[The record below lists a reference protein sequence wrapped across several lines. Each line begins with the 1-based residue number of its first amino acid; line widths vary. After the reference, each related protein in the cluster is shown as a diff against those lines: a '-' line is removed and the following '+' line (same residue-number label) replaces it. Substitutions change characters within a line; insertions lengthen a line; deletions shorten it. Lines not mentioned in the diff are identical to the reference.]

1 MSLFRVP
8 QIWRSSD
15 PDYKLSRAS
24 VDPSDLSALHCHGG
38 EKSPRGVFQRPSRR
52 TPSYRAAAE
61 HGFGETTSFR
71 HVIVA
76 ALPAATP

>member
-15 PDYKLSRAS
+15 PDYKLSRGAVRS
-24 VDPSDLSALHCHGG
+24 LRPFC
-38 EKSPRGVFQRPSRR
+38 SPLPRWREESKGVFQRPSRR